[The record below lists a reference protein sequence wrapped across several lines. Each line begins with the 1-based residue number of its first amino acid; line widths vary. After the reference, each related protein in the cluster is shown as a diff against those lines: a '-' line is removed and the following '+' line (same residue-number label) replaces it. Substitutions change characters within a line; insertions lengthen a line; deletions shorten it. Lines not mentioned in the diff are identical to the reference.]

1 MKTLTLTLAALLLVS
16 CTNPVEH
23 LSKDTYALA
32 CNPFEPRLAVDEYR
46 VSEEYQNDIEMDKLV
61 YILPNDDLQ
70 DNDLQVEFSDGQ
82 VPSDAENCVF

>member
-32 CNPFEPRLAVDEYR
+32 CNPFDPRSAVYEYK
-46 VSEEYQNDIEMDKLV
+46 VSEEYQNDIEMEEEELV
-61 YILPNDDLQ
+61 SILPNDDLQ
-70 DNDLQVEFSDGQ
+70 DNDLQVEFSDGRVLQ
-82 VPSDAENCVF
+82 DC